1 MERIKTIKRFLG
13 ATFNLL
19 SDPRK
24 AQYVIVGLAIALVFS
39 LGFSV
44 SQQEDINALK
54 QHNAKQ
60 DERDKQLAQAKF
72 QACKASKPLSVK
84 LIGGLAEYFN
94 NQSIVAR
101 KVLDK
106 TDFNSILWKPRS
118 DTLNNDLILYNVL
131 EGLLP
136 IKCSKST

>member
-1 MERIKTIKRFLG
+1 MEQMRTIKRFLG

-19 SDPRK
+19 GDPRK
-24 AQYVIVGLAIALVFS
+24 AQYVILGLGILLIFS
-39 LGFSV
+39 LGFNVVLNNDV
-44 SQQEDINALK
+44 SALK

-60 DERDKQLAQAKF
+60 DQREKQMAQARY
-72 QACKASKPLSVK
+72 QACVSSKPLSVK
-84 LIGGLAEYFN
+84 LIGGLAHYFD
-94 NQSIVAR
+94 NQSIIAR

-106 TDFNSILWKPRS
+106 TDFKSILWKPRS